1 MDFVNVASVLAL
13 SMAIYVFLHYI
24 TSHMTRRRL
33 PPGPTGWPI
42 IGNLHLFTGPDLPHI
57 VFSKLADRHG
67 PIMHLRAGS
76 KHILVISSPEATREC
91 LTVHDQT
98 FASRPAAATAR
109 ILGFGSNIIPFAP
122 YGPYWREARKL
133 ASFHVL
139 SPRQLLGHADVRDE
153 ATRSLVTG
161 IGEACSAP
169 GVVVGIRIGDH
180 LEDMVMSLVLGT
192 IGKRRFD
199 FAGPVERREL
209 NELVKSAFARAGN
222 PVVGDVFPGL
232 KWADV
237 GGKERGMEEVA
248 AKIRAMTVKWV
259 EKRRMGKVEETED
272 MDFIDVAISTVDEK
286 KMSSPSASGQPDNDL
301 VIVGLLQV
309 IPRPQSPILKFE
321 YQTVCFL
328 RSYIYII

>member
-1 MDFVNVASVLAL
+1 MIEFVNVVSVLAF

-24 TSHMTRRRL
+24 NSHMTRHRL

-42 IGNLHLFTGPDLPHI
+42 IGNLHLLTGPDLPHI

-76 KHILVISSPEATREC
+76 KHILVISSPEAAREC

-98 FASRPAAATAR
+98 FASRPALAAAR
-109 ILGFGSNIIPFAP
+109 ILGFGFNIIPFSP

-133 ASFHVL
+133 ASFHLL
-139 SPRQLLGHADVRDE
+139 SSRQLLAHADVRDE
-153 ATRSLVTG
+153 ATQSLVAG
-161 IGEACSAP
+161 IGDACSAP
-169 GVVVGIRIGDH
+169 GVVGIRIRDH
-180 LEDMVMSLVLGT
+180 LMDMVMNLVLGT

-209 NELVKSAFARAGN
+209 NELVESAFSQAGT
-222 PVVGDVFPGL
+222 PGVGDVFPGL

-237 GGKERGMEEVA
+237 GGKERVMEEVA
-248 AKIRAMTVKWV
+248 AKIQGMTMKWV
-259 EKRRMGKVEETED
+259 EERRMKGKVEEED
-272 MDFIDVAISTVDEK
+272 MDFIDVVISTVDEK
-286 KMSSPSASGQPDNDL
+286 KLSSPSASGQPDNDL

-309 IPRPQSPILKFE
+309 SPKPHSPILKFQ
-321 YQTVCFL
+321 Y
-328 RSYIYII
+328 